1 MAGYEGC
8 YQMSSRNYVSD
19 KFYYTDDRGR
29 TTIKQARSYYSADG
43 VTLDTPRTQL
53 FSARLINVQE
63 KVTGTSQGLRHILSI
78 VGSRRLKAKLPY
90 FPDDPLLRNH
100 IEEILAQPQVD
111 CGDYVGERLITG
123 GYTNS
128 IQ

>member
-1 MAGYEGC
+1 MVGCEGC
-8 YQMSSRNYVSD
+8 YLMSSRNYVSD

-29 TTIKQARSYYSADG
+29 TVIKRARSYYNEDG

-53 FSARLINVQE
+53 FLNRLAPVEE
-63 KVTGTSQGLRHILSI
+63 KVTGTSQGLRHVFSY
-78 VGSRRLKAKLPY
+78 VRDRRLIAKIPY
-90 FPDDPLLRNH
+90 APNDPLLVEH
-100 IEEILAQPQVD
+100 VEEILAQPQVN

-123 GYTNS
+123 GSTNS